1 MNGRL
6 IKTGYK
12 LGFAALGMSAIIT
25 EIVVLIGEGV
35 FDPGNFFSFF
45 TIQSNI
51 LAVIVLVVGGLMA
64 ASARKSRRFG
74 FFRGATTFYMA
85 VTGLV
90 FAVLLSSLEGI
101 RLTAT
106 PWDNIVLHYII
117 PMVMVAD
124 WLLDPP
130 ARRIGMKKAILW
142 LTYPL
147 AYFVYSLVRGE
158 IVNWYPYPFINPTT
172 RGYVMVFITA
182 AALTVA
188 GIGLVW
194 LFSKIGRKA

>member
-1 MNGRL
+1 MNGRF
-6 IKTGYK
+6 IKTGYR
-12 LGFAALGMSAIIT
+12 LGFAILGASAIIT
-25 EIVVLIGEGV
+25 EILVLHSEGI

-51 LAVIVLVVGGLMA
+51 LAVIVLIVGGLMA
-64 ASARKSRRFG
+64 ATARKSRRFE
-74 FFRGATTFYMA
+74 FFRGATTFYMV

-106 PWDNIVLHYII
+106 PWDNVVLHYVI
-117 PMVMVAD
+117 PVVMLAD

-130 ARRIGMKKAILW
+130 ERRIGMKKAALW
-142 LTYPL
+142 LAYPL
-147 AYFVYSLVRGE
+147 VYFVYSLVRGE

-182 AALTVA
+182 TALTLA